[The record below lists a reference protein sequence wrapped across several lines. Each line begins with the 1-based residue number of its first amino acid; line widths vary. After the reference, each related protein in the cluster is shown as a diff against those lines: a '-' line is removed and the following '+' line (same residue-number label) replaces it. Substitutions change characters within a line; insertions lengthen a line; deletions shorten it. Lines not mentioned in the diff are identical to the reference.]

1 MKKIISVFIC
11 AIMVLSLL
19 PFTASAADEID
30 FTLRIKSETD
40 NEVVLTLDYDGGT
53 GFCAL
58 DIDISYDRVRLERK
72 NCEKGDGYVAFEKY
86 LSENDALSM
95 CSINPGGNPMKV
107 SMANTIG
114 FKKIDGKKS
123 VITLRFAKVPGTKFA
138 KEDVTFDFTNCQTEA
153 FTNIKVNLD
162 YDLKQPV
169 SVVDKTDS
177 TDKTEGSTEYPQ
189 QPSQDNVEGED
200 SEIGDTPEADNGQDV
215 IGQDVETP
223 KNEED
228 GVGDTATTGEKS
240 DKTKTIVII
249 VAVSVVVLGAGAVV
263 IVKVKG
269 KNKKD

>member
-11 AIMVLSLL
+11 ILMVLSLL

-40 NEVVLTLDYDGGT
+40 DEVVLTLDYDGGT

-95 CSINPGGNPMKV
+95 CSINPGTNPMKV
-107 SMANTIG
+107 SMANTLG

-138 KEDVTFDFTNCQTEA
+138 KDDVSFDFTNCQTEA
-153 FTNIKVNLD
+153 FTDIKVNLA

-169 SVVDKTDS
+169 SVADKTNS
-177 TDKTEGSTEYPQ
+177 ADKTEDPTEYPQ

-200 SEIGDTPEADNGQDV
+200 SEIGNAPEADNGNDTV
-215 IGQDVETP
+215 GQDAEAP
-223 KNEED
+223 ESEGD
-228 GVGDTATTGEKS
+228 GADDTATTGEKS

-249 VAVSVVVLGAGAVV
+249 VAAAVVVLGAGAVV

-269 KNKKD
+269 KKKNG